1 MLVSSDWQET
11 SLPWGL
17 YGDWGLQTPHSR
29 EALPVAPAQEVWVCT
44 DTVGTPPHFSIYTPN
59 PDFLL
64 KSLLKRLETKP
75 RCDPLYTAV
84 GTGSKL
90 GEIWMGE
97 LWNRCIE
104 SKLLELWELRQK
116 GPEFKATLG
125 YHWDPVLNPDKA
137 KQKGKVR
144 PLQYFII
151 AVANQEVVFAYI
163 FKGEKK
169 KKKGRHSKEYIW
181 LPMVR
186 RQILDVHLD
195 IFGIM

>member
-1 MLVSSDWQET
+1 MSLYRHSGHPTSFLNIHPKSRFLAKVSVEKT
-11 SLPWGL
+11 
-17 YGDWGLQTPHSR
+17 GDKTP
-29 EALPVAPAQEVWVCT
+29 LWPAVYRCR
-44 DTVGTPPHFSIYTPN
+44 N
-59 PDFLL
+59 RKKLL
-64 KSLLKRLETKP
+64 
-75 RCDPLYTAV
+75 
-84 GTGSKL
+84 GSKL

-181 LPMVR
+181 LPIVR